1 MLFSHYVMPDSVT
14 LWTIAH
20 QAPLAMGFSRR
31 EYWSGLP
38 FPSPGD
44 PPDPGIK
51 PASPACGA
59 DSLTLSHLGSL
70 GYIIDFFFFF
80 FLVRIVFGIKFKPSC
95 NSRYIYRVPSI

>member
-1 MLFSHYVMPDSVT
+1 MPDSVT

-44 PPDPGIK
+44 PPNPGIK
-51 PASPACGA
+51 PASPAWRA

-70 GYIIDFFFFF
+70 GYIIDFFFFGTDS
-80 FLVRIVFGIKFKPSC
+80 VWDKI
-95 NSRYIYRVPSI
+95 